1 MPASASAGPPPA
13 RRHRPHLDPS
23 LVAEPLH
30 PARNWAENT
39 QEQNKLCRLAAQS
52 SIATEQSSRAYLLF
66 PWDKPRADN
75 VTVSRIPI
83 YLHTCHVRPP
93 SQAPFPAVDP
103 RSNPPLPYI
112 LSGHPGF
119 AAFACDWTGL
129 DAKIASGEPCSMGHA
144 RSLLLAPFD
153 GCNERAR
160 SHRLLLPSFSVP
172 APWRRTGPSQVDDD
186 LYRRTFSSEARSPGA
201 LARMRISRIFPI
213 SVRNL
218 VDLCPAR
225 GSAVLSADHLPCA
238 HTFVFLISVY
248 IRSTFLAALREL
260 PNFAVISLA
269 NTPLSCL
276 HGP

>member
-1 MPASASAGPPPA
+1 MSLAWTESRSLSAFCPSSLVPASASAGPPPA

-66 PWDKPRADN
+66 PWDKPCADN

-201 LARMRISRIFPI
+201 LARTPRASSLYR
-213 SVRNL
+213 SVTL
-218 VDLCPAR
+218 
-225 GSAVLSADHLPCA
+225 
-238 HTFVFLISVY
+238 LISAP
-248 IRSTFLAALREL
+248 RAGQRCCLQT
-260 PNFAVISLA
+260 ISLVHI
-269 NTPLSCL
+269 PSCF
-276 HGP
+276 